1 MGELDY
7 GIEPGVIQRIAA
19 EIATARQTGVEI
31 AIVVGGGNIFRGAG
45 LARAGMDRVTGD
57 YMGMLA
63 TVMNALAIQDALE
76 SLDVYARV
84 MSALQI
90 HDVCEDYI
98 RRRAVRHLEKGRV
111 VILAAGTGNPFFT
124 TDTAAS
130 LRAIEIGADVLLKAT
145 KVDGVYDDDPM
156 ANAGAKRFETV
167 SYDQVLADKLSVM
180 DATAIVMCRD
190 NDLPL
195 RVCQSDP
202 TNSRPSPP
210 FGPFHSTG
218 ADALSACS
226 VIDGLS
232 PPASSSTN
240 EMSNPAATDNSVD
253 SDGFACPASSCAS
266 RRRLTPNRAAATS
279 NVHPRCWRRR
289 RTSSATACA
298 CIRSGDSTECIISH
312 FPVHPDTAGQ

>member
-1 MGELDY
+1 MGNLDY
-7 GIEPGVIQRIAA
+7 GIEPSVIQRIAS
-19 EIATARQTGVEI
+19 EIATAAKQEIEI
-31 AIVVGGGNIFRGAG
+31 AIVIGGGNIFRGAG

-90 HDVCEDYI
+90 HQVSEDYI

-145 KVDGVYDDDPM
+145 KVDGVYDADPVG
-156 ANAGAKRFETV
+156 NPDAKRYKTV
-167 SYDQVLADKLSVM
+167 SFDQVLADKLSVM

-190 NDLPL
+190 NELPL
-195 RVCQSDP
+195 RIFDLTEP
-202 TNSRPSPP
+202 N
-210 FGPFHSTG
+210 
-218 ADALSACS
+218 ALVQAMAGDD
-226 VIDGLS
+226 VGTL
-232 PPASSSTN
+232 
-240 EMSNPAATDNSVD
+240 V
-253 SDGFACPASSCAS
+253 
-266 RRRLTPNRAAATS
+266 
-279 NVHPRCWRRR
+279 
-289 RTSSATACA
+289 TA
-298 CIRSGDSTECIISH
+298 
-312 FPVHPDTAGQ
+312 